1 MIIEHTTRD
10 RRDWIQQGNRRR
22 KWRHWNDAAGKWW
35 PEWVWVEEVERRWC
49 SRRQHGCRVPATCC
63 AGATAEWTYGAKR
76 LLLNLYAE
84 VPVLRGSE
92 PHPDMVVNAALGWVH
107 ACTRTPWQLSTDA
120 AVSTQ
125 QQGQLPALAL
135 NLNLM
140 LLSALLETDNIVPQ
154 VLDRDR
160 SMERNRDHRLLA

>member
-1 MIIEHTTRD
+1 MM
-10 RRDWIQQGNRRR
+10 QQ
-22 KWRHWNDAAGKWW
+22 KAAWL
-35 PEWVWVEEVERRWC
+35 P
-49 SRRQHGCRVPATCC
+49 VPATCS
-63 AGATAEWTYGAKR
+63 AGATAQWTYGAIR

-107 ACTRTPWQLSTDA
+107 ACTR
-120 AVSTQ
+120 TQ

>member
-1 MIIEHTTRD
+1 
-10 RRDWIQQGNRRR
+10 
-22 KWRHWNDAAGKWW
+22 
-35 PEWVWVEEVERRWC
+35 
-49 SRRQHGCRVPATCC
+49 
-63 AGATAEWTYGAKR
+63 
-76 LLLNLYAE
+76 
-84 VPVLRGSE
+84 
-92 PHPDMVVNAALGWVH
+92 MVVNAALGWVH

-135 NLNLM
+135 NLM

-160 SMERNRDHRLLA
+160 YGPRLDRKFFQPDE

>member
-1 MIIEHTTRD
+1 MM
-10 RRDWIQQGNRRR
+10 QQ
-22 KWRHWNDAAGKWW
+22 KAAWL
-35 PEWVWVEEVERRWC
+35 P
-49 SRRQHGCRVPATCC
+49 VPATCS
-63 AGATAEWTYGAKR
+63 AGATAQWTYGAIR

-160 SMERNRDHRLLA
+160 YGPRLDRKFFQPDE